1 MKIKSLLKLPTKPCK
16 YCGKD
21 VKLPFQYH
29 KECKR
34 INKEGI
40 NEILSLTIDCVVNLG
55 DIELLDKTIIEI
67 SSTTYI
73 DSYNRL
79 QVISD
84 GVDKG
89 VDIILKSKDISTTE
103 EGHVNKFIVTFNGI
117 QEHLK
122 QLGTLSKIEQTKL
135 LSQIRKGNIPDL
147 NLDSNHPLLKGLM
160 KSEKLVYIFPQEV
173 YYYRIMDK
181 GLKYEY
187 LGGLSVTTKHLYFV
201 SERDSFRIRY
211 DSIIN
216 IFPRYSG
223 VVIHKNS
230 SSEKPKVFKYLDG
243 EFLIELI
250 DLMVD
255 YKSDL

>member
-1 MKIKSLLKLPTKPCK
+1 MVNIKSIFKLPTKPCK

-34 INKEGI
+34 INKEGRSK
-40 NEILSLTIDCVVNLG
+40 ILSLTIDCVVNLG
-55 DIELLDKTIIEI
+55 DIELLEKTIIEI

-79 QVISD
+79 KVISD

-103 EGHVNKFIVTFNGI
+103 EGHVNKFIVKFNGI
-117 QEHLK
+117 QEHLN

-147 NLDSNHPLLKGLM
+147 NLDSNHPMLKGLM
-160 KSEKLVYIFPQEV
+160 KNEKLIYVFPQEV
-173 YYYRIMDK
+173 YYYRIMNK
-181 GLKYEY
+181 GLQYEY
-187 LGGLSVTTKHLYFV
+187 SGGLSVTTKHLYFV
-201 SERDSFRIRY
+201 SDRDSFRIHY

-216 IFPRYSG
+216 ILPRYSG

-243 EFLIELI
+243 EFLIDLI
-250 DLMVD
+250 DLI
-255 YKSDL
+255 SNH

>member
-1 MKIKSLLKLPTKPCK
+1 MSLLSKIKLPTKPCK

-89 VDIILKSKDISTTE
+89 VDIILKSKEISTDE
-103 EGHVNKFIVTFNGI
+103 EGHVNKFIVKFIGI
-117 QEHLK
+117 QEHLN
-122 QLGTLSKIEQTKL
+122 QLGTLNKIEQTKL
-135 LSQIRKGNIPDL
+135 LSQIRNGNIPEL
-147 NLDSNHPLLKGLM
+147 NLDSNHPMLKGLM
-160 KSEKLVYIFPQEV
+160 KGEKLVYVFPQEI
-173 YYYRIMDK
+173 YYYRIMNK
-181 GLKYEY
+181 GLQYEY
-187 LGGLSVTTKHLYFV
+187 SGGLSVTTKHLYFV
-201 SERDSFRIRY
+201 SDRDSFRIRF

-216 IFPRYSG
+216 ILPKYGG

-230 SSEKPKVFKYLDG
+230 SSEKPKVFKNLDG

-250 DLMVD
+250 DLMVEE
-255 YKSDL
+255 K

>member
-1 MKIKSLLKLPTKPCK
+1 MSLLSKIKLPTKPCK

-34 INKEGI
+34 INKEGQ
-40 NEILSLTIDCVVNLG
+40 NEIVSLTIDCVVNLG
-55 DIELLDKTIIEI
+55 DIESLNKKVTEI

-89 VDIILKSKDISTTE
+89 VDIILKSKEISTDE
-103 EGHVNKFIVTFNGI
+103 EGHVNKFIVKFIGI
-117 QEHLK
+117 QEHLN
-122 QLGTLSKIEQTKL
+122 QLGTLNKIEQTKL
-135 LSQIRKGNIPDL
+135 LSQIRNGNIPEL
-147 NLDSNHPLLKGLM
+147 NLDSNHPMLKGLM
-160 KSEKLVYIFPQEV
+160 KGEKLVYVFPQEI
-173 YYYRIMDK
+173 YYYRIMNK
-181 GLKYEY
+181 GLQYEY
-187 LGGLSVTTKHLYFV
+187 SGGLSVTTKHLYFV
-201 SERDSFRIRY
+201 SDRDSFRIRF

-216 IFPRYSG
+216 ILPKYGG

-230 SSEKPKVFKYLDG
+230 SSEKPKVFKNLDG

-250 DLMVD
+250 DLMVEE
-255 YKSDL
+255 K

>member
-29 KECKR
+29 KDCRKV
-34 INKEGI
+34 NKEGQK
-40 NEILSLTIDCVVNLG
+40 EIVSLTIDCVVNLG
-55 DIELLDKTIIEI
+55 DIELLEKTIFEI

-79 QVISD
+79 KVISD

-89 VDIILKSKDISTTE
+89 VDIILKSKDISTIE
-103 EGHVNKFIVTFNGI
+103 EEHVNKFIVTFNGI
-117 QEHLK
+117 QEHLN
-122 QLGTLSKIEQTKL
+122 QLGTLRKIEQTKL
-135 LSQIRKGNIPDL
+135 LSQIRNGDIPEL
-147 NLDSNHPLLKGLM
+147 NLESNHPLLKGLM
-160 KSEKLVYIFPQEV
+160 KTEKLVYVFPQEV

-181 GLKYEY
+181 GLQYEY
-187 LGGLSVTTKHLYFV
+187 SGGLSVTTKHLYFV

-216 IFPRYSG
+216 ILPKYGG

-230 SSEKPKVFKYLDG
+230 SSDKPKVFKNLDG

-250 DLMVD
+250 DLMVEE
-255 YKSDL
+255 K